1 MRKILINSKIE
12 AIAEEYTDKLLKGQ
26 TINTQDLSTD
36 NLDKIPKIFK
46 RLIDLYMKLVTEERS
61 EYREYVKN
69 IIDKLPEIIKLKP
82 GEFDSFKDTHFN
94 NLTSEQLCS
103 KVPDLGDKQN
113 DEAVAQLPQGKSY
126 KKDSYNFGEKKF
138 YELIV
143 EAMCYNEVQKTVIR
157 PYMKRMGL
165 NTCVYC
171 NASYAVATNDN
182 TAAFQVDHNYPK
194 SEYPFLCISF
204 FNLYPACM
212 HCNQIKS
219 KTTYKFCL
227 YTKDPKKLNPFKFSI
242 DGKSIIKYLLSND
255 FELLK
260 VNLKPDSLTKEEVEE
275 YFNFFH
281 LGGLYSQFSDEI
293 EEIIWKAKIYNK
305 SYRNQLLAAYNKKFP
320 FNMYAFKRFYLGFYP
335 DAKDVHKRPL
345 TLLKQSI
352 AKEMGL
358 E

>member
-12 AIAEEYTDKLLKGQ
+12 AIAEEYTDILLKVQ
-26 TINTQDLSTD
+26 TINTQDLSTN
-36 NLDKIPKIFK
+36 NLDKIRKK
-46 RLIDLYMKLVTEERS
+46 LTDLSLKLVTRKRS
-61 EYREYVKN
+61 KYRKYVEN
-69 IIDKLPEIIKLKP
+69 IIKKLPEIIKLKP
-82 GEFDSFKDTHFN
+82 SKFDDFKNRYFN
-94 NLTSEQLCS
+94 NLTSQQLCG
-103 KVPDLGDKQN
+103 KVPDLTNKQIKV
-113 DEAVAQLPQGKSY
+113 AVAKLPQGISY
-126 KKDSYNFGEKKF
+126 KKDSYNFGKKKF

-171 NASYAVATNDN
+171 NASYAVATDDRKA
-182 TAAFQVDHNYPK
+182 TFQVDHWLPK

-219 KTTYKFCL
+219 DSRTYKFCL
-227 YTKDPKKLNPFKFSI
+227 YTEEPNELDPFKFSI
-242 DGKSIIKYLLSND
+242 DDKSIIKYMLFNNAD
-255 FELLK
+255 LLK
-260 VNLKPDSLTKEEVEE
+260 VNLKSDKFPKDAEEHFDS
-275 YFNFFH
+275 FH

-293 EEIIWKAKIYNK
+293 EEIIWKAKIYNE
-305 SYRNQLLAAYNKKFP
+305 SYRNQLLAAYNKKFHL
-320 FNMYAFKRFYLGFYP
+320 NMYAFKRFYLGFYP

>member
-12 AIAEEYTDKLLKGQ
+12 AIVEEYTDKLLKVQ
-26 TINTQDLSTD
+26 TINTQDLSTV
-36 NLDKIPKIFK
+36 NLDKIRKK
-46 RLIDLYMKLVTEERS
+46 LTDLSMKLVTRKRS
-61 EYREYVKN
+61 KYRKYVEN
-69 IIDKLPEIIKLKP
+69 IIKELPKIIKLKP
-82 GEFDSFKDTHFN
+82 SEFDSFKDKHFN
-94 NLTSEQLCS
+94 NLTSEQLCD
-103 KVPDLGDKQN
+103 KVPDLTDKQI
-113 DEAVAQLPQGKSY
+113 DEAVAKLSQGISY
-126 KKDSYNFGEKKF
+126 KKESFNFGEKKF

-143 EAMCYNEVQKTVIR
+143 KAMCYNEVQKTVIR

-171 NASYAVATNDN
+171 NASYAVATDDRKA
-182 TAAFQVDHNYPK
+182 TFQVDHWLPK

-219 KTTYKFCL
+219 DSRTYKFCL
-227 YTKDPKKLNPFKFSI
+227 YTEEPNELDPFKFSI
-242 DGKSIIKYLLSND
+242 DDKSIIKYMLFNNTD
-255 FELLK
+255 LLK
-260 VNLKPDSLTKEEVEE
+260 VNLKSDTLTKEAKEH
-275 YFNFFH
+275 FDFFR

-293 EEIIWKAKIYNK
+293 EEIVWKAKIYNE
-305 SYRNQLLAAYNKKFP
+305 SYRNQLLAAYNKNFP

>member
-12 AIAEEYTDKLLKGQ
+12 AIAEEYTDKLLKVQ
-26 TINTQDLSTD
+26 TINTQDLSTV
-36 NLDKIPKIFK
+36 NLDKIRKK
-46 RLIDLYMKLVTEERS
+46 LTDLSMKLVTEDQS
-61 EYREYVKN
+61 EYRKYVEN
-69 IIDKLPEIIKLKP
+69 IINKLPEIIKLKP
-82 GEFDSFKDTHFN
+82 SEFDSFKDKHFN
-94 NLTSEQLCS
+94 NLTLEQLRG
-103 KVPDLGDKQN
+103 KVPDLRDKQN
-113 DEAVAQLPQGKSY
+113 DEAVVQLLQGISY

-219 KTTYKFCL
+219 KTTTYNFCL
-227 YTKDPKKLNPFKFSI
+227 YTDNSDLLDPFKFSI
-242 DGKSIIKYLLSND
+242 DDKSIIKYMLFNNAD
-255 FELLK
+255 LLK
-260 VNLKPDSLTKEEVEE
+260 VNLKSDTLPQKAEEH
-275 YFNFFH
+275 FNFFH
-281 LGGLYSQFSDEI
+281 LGGLYPQFSDEI
-293 EEIIWKAKIYNK
+293 EEIIWKAKIYNE

>member
-1 MRKILINSKIE
+1 MRRILINSNIE
-12 AIAEEYTDKLLKGQ
+12 AIVEEYTDKLLKKP
-26 TINTQDLSTD
+26 TIKTKNLNTD
-36 NLDKIPKIFK
+36 NLDRISKKLK
-46 RLIDLYMKLVTEERS
+46 DLSMKLVTEERS
-61 EYREYVKN
+61 EYKKYVEN
-69 IIDKLPEIIKLKP
+69 IIKELPKIIKLKP
-82 GEFDSFKDTHFN
+82 SEFDNFKDKHFN
-94 NLTSEQLCS
+94 NLKSEQLCD
-103 KVPDLGDKQN
+103 KVPELTEKQIK
-113 DEAVAQLPQGKSY
+113 EAVENLPQGVSY
-126 KKDSYNFGEKKF
+126 KKESFNFGKKKF

-171 NASYAVATNDN
+171 NASYAVATDDRKA
-182 TAAFQVDHNYPK
+182 TFQVDHWLPK

-219 KTTYKFCL
+219 DSRTYKFCL
-227 YTKDPKKLNPFKFSI
+227 YTEEPNELDPFKFSI
-242 DGKSIIKYLLSND
+242 DDKSIIKYMLFNNTD
-255 FELLK
+255 LLK
-260 VNLKPDSLTKEEVEE
+260 VNLKSDTLTKEAKEH
-275 YFNFFH
+275 FDFFR

-305 SYRNQLLAAYNKKFP
+305 SYRNQLLAAYNKNFP
-320 FNMYAFKRFYLGFYP
+320 FNIHAFKRFYLGFYP

>member
-12 AIAEEYTDKLLKGQ
+12 AIVEEYTDKLLKVQ
-26 TINTQDLSTD
+26 TINTQDLSTV
-36 NLDKIPKIFK
+36 NLDKIRKK
-46 RLIDLYMKLVTEERS
+46 LTDLSMKLVTRKRS
-61 EYREYVKN
+61 KYRKYVEN
-69 IIDKLPEIIKLKP
+69 IIKELPKIIKLKP
-82 GEFDSFKDTHFN
+82 SEFDSFKDKHFN
-94 NLTSEQLCS
+94 NLTSEQLRD
-103 KVPDLGDKQN
+103 KVPDLTDKQI
-113 DEAVAQLPQGKSY
+113 DEAVAKLSQGISY
-126 KKDSYNFGEKKF
+126 KKESFNFGEKKF
-138 YELIV
+138 DELIV
-143 EAMCYNEVQKTVIR
+143 KAMCYNEVQKTVIR

-171 NASYAVATNDN
+171 NASYAVATDDRKA
-182 TAAFQVDHNYPK
+182 TFQVDHWLPK

-219 KTTYKFCL
+219 DSRTYKFCL
-227 YTKDPKKLNPFKFSI
+227 YTEEPNELDPFKFSI
-242 DGKSIIKYLLSND
+242 DDKSIIKYMLFNNTD
-255 FELLK
+255 LLK
-260 VNLKPDSLTKEEVEE
+260 VNLKSDTLTTEAKEH
-275 YFNFFH
+275 FDFFR

-293 EEIIWKAKIYNK
+293 EEIVWKAKIYNE
-305 SYRNQLLAAYNKKFP
+305 SYRNQLLAAYNKNFP

-335 DAKDVHKRPL
+335 NAKDVHKRPL

>member
-1 MRKILINSKIE
+1 MFMRRILINDDIIKL
-12 AIAEEYTDKLLKGQ
+12 AEEYAEHLFENRSKNFKTPCELLIQLSKDLKNNGQ
-26 TINTQDLSTD
+26 LSYERYVNKIILFFSHILTLKYD
-36 NLDKIPKIFK
+36 EFIDYTNKHFSNLTEDELHAKIPGCK
-46 RLIDLYMKLVTEERS
+46 
-61 EYREYVKN
+61 
-69 IIDKLPEIIKLKP
+69 
-82 GEFDSFKDTHFN
+82 
-94 NLTSEQLCS
+94 
-103 KVPDLGDKQN
+103 
-113 DEAVAQLPQGKSY
+113 GKSFY
-126 KKDSYNFGEKKF
+126 KAVVNAMRYND
-138 YELIV
+138 
-143 EAMCYNEVQKTVIR
+143 VQKTEIR

-171 NASYAVATNDN
+171 NASYAVATDDRKA
-182 TAAFQVDHNYPK
+182 TFQVDHWLPK

-219 KTTYKFCL
+219 KKTTCNFCL
-227 YTKDPKKLNPFKFSI
+227 YTDNSDLLDPFKFSI
-242 DGKSIIKYLLSND
+242 DDKSIIKYMLFNNAD
-255 FELLK
+255 LLK
-260 VNLKPDSLTKEEVEE
+260 VNLKSDKLTNEAEEH
-275 YFNFFH
+275 FNSFH

-293 EEIIWKAKIYNK
+293 EEIVWKAKIYNE
-305 SYRNQLLAAYNKKFP
+305 SYRNQLLAAYNKKFH

>member
-1 MRKILINSKIE
+1 MRRILINSNIE
-12 AIAEEYTDKLLKGQ
+12 AIVEEYTDKLLKKP
-26 TINTQDLSTD
+26 TIKTRNLNTD
-36 NLDKIPKIFK
+36 NLDRISKK
-46 RLIDLYMKLVTEERS
+46 LNDLSMKLVTRKRS
-61 EYREYVKN
+61 KYRKYVKN
-69 IIDKLPEIIKLKP
+69 IIKELPKIIKLKP
-82 GEFDSFKDTHFN
+82 SEFDSFIDKHFN
-94 NLTSEQLCS
+94 NLPLEKLRD
-103 KVPDLGDKQN
+103 KVPDLTDKQI
-113 DEAVAQLPQGKSY
+113 DEAVAKLPQGISY
-126 KKDSYNFGEKKF
+126 KKESFNFGEKKF

-171 NASYAVATNDN
+171 NASYAVATDDRKA
-182 TAAFQVDHNYPK
+182 TFHVDHWLPK

-212 HCNQIKS
+212 HCNQLKIDS
-219 KTTYKFCL
+219 CTYKFCL
-227 YTKDPKKLNPFKFSI
+227 YTEDPNELDPFKFSI
-242 DGKSIIKYLLSND
+242 DDKSIIKYLLSND

-260 VNLKPDSLTKEEVEE
+260 VNLKSDTLTKEVEE
-275 YFNFFH
+275 HFNFFH

-293 EEIIWKAKIYNK
+293 EEIIWKAKIYNE
-305 SYRNQLLAAYNKKFP
+305 SYRNQLLAAYNKNFP
-320 FNMYAFKRFYLGFYP
+320 FNMHAFKRFYLGFYP

>member
-12 AIAEEYTDKLLKGQ
+12 AIAEEYTYKLLKGQ
-26 TINTQDLSTD
+26 TINTQDLSTV
-36 NLDKIPKIFK
+36 NFDKIPKIFK

-82 GEFDSFKDTHFN
+82 SEFDDFKNTYFN

-103 KVPDLGDKQN
+103 KVPDLGDKQI
-113 DEAVAQLPQGKSY
+113 DEAVAKLPQGISY
-126 KKDSYNFGEKKF
+126 KKDSYNFGKKKF

-143 EAMCYNEVQKTVIR
+143 EAMCYNDVQKTEIR

-171 NASYAVATNDN
+171 NASYAVATDDRKA
-182 TAAFQVDHNYPK
+182 TFQVDHWLPK

-219 KTTYKFCL
+219 DSRTYKFCL
-227 YTKDPKKLNPFKFSI
+227 YTEDPNELDPFKFSI
-242 DGKSIIKYLLSND
+242 DDKSIIKYLLSND

-260 VNLKPDSLTKEEVEE
+260 VNLKSDTLTKEAEE
-275 YFNFFH
+275 HFNFFH

-293 EEIIWKAKIYNK
+293 EEIVWKAKIYNE

-345 TLLKQSI
+345 TLLKQNI

>member
-1 MRKILINSKIE
+1 MRRILINSNIE
-12 AIAEEYTDKLLKGQ
+12 AIVEEYTDKLLKKPAIK
-26 TINTQDLSTD
+26 TKNMNTD
-36 NLDKIPKIFK
+36 NLDRISKKLK
-46 RLIDLYMKLVTEERS
+46 DLSMKLVTEERS
-61 EYREYVKN
+61 EYKKYVEN
-69 IIDKLPEIIKLKP
+69 IIKKLPKIIKLKP
-82 GEFDSFKDTHFN
+82 NEFNSFKDKHFN
-94 NLTSEQLCS
+94 NLKSEQLCN
-103 KVPDLGDKQN
+103 KVPELTEKQIK
-113 DEAVAQLPQGKSY
+113 EAVEKFPQEISD
-126 KKDSYNFGEKKF
+126 KKESFNFGEKKF

-157 PYMKRMGL
+157 PYMKRVGL

-171 NASYAVATNDN
+171 NASYAVATDDRKA
-182 TAAFQVDHNYPK
+182 TFHVDHWLPK

-212 HCNQIKS
+212 HCNQLKS
-219 KTTYKFCL
+219 KKTTCNFCL
-227 YTKDPKKLNPFKFSI
+227 YTDNSDLLDPFKFSI
-242 DGKSIIKYLLSND
+242 DDKSIIKYMLFNNTD
-255 FELLK
+255 LLK
-260 VNLKPDSLTKEEVEE
+260 VNLKSDTLTKEAKEH
-275 YFNFFH
+275 FDFFR

-305 SYRNQLLAAYNKKFP
+305 SYRNQLLSAYNKNFP
-320 FNMYAFKRFYLGFYP
+320 FNMHAFKRFYLGFYP

>member
-12 AIAEEYTDKLLKGQ
+12 AIAEEYTDILLKVQ
-26 TINTQDLSTD
+26 TINTQDLSTN
-36 NLDKIPKIFK
+36 NLDKIRKK
-46 RLIDLYMKLVTEERS
+46 LTDLSLKLVTRKRS
-61 EYREYVKN
+61 KYRKYVEN
-69 IIDKLPEIIKLKP
+69 IIKKLPEIIKLKP
-82 GEFDSFKDTHFN
+82 SKFDDFKNRYFN
-94 NLTSEQLCS
+94 NLTSQQLCG
-103 KVPDLGDKQN
+103 KVPDLTNKQIKV
-113 DEAVAQLPQGKSY
+113 AVAKLPQGISY
-126 KKDSYNFGEKKF
+126 KKESFNFGEKKF

-157 PYMKRMGL
+157 PYMKRVGL

-171 NASYAVATNDN
+171 NASYAVATDDRKA
-182 TAAFQVDHNYPK
+182 TFHVDHWLPK

-212 HCNQIKS
+212 HCNQLKS
-219 KTTYKFCL
+219 KKTTCNFCL
-227 YTKDPKKLNPFKFSI
+227 YTDNSDLLDPFKFSI
-242 DGKSIIKYLLSND
+242 DDKSIIKYMLFNNAD
-255 FELLK
+255 LLK
-260 VNLKPDSLTKEEVEE
+260 VNLKSDKFPKDAEEHFDS
-275 YFNFFH
+275 FH

-293 EEIIWKAKIYNK
+293 EEIIWKAKIYNE
-305 SYRNQLLAAYNKKFP
+305 SYRNQLLAAYNKKFHL
-320 FNMYAFKRFYLGFYP
+320 NMYAFKRFYLGFYP

>member
-12 AIAEEYTDKLLKGQ
+12 AIAEEYTDKLLKVQ
-26 TINTQDLSTD
+26 TINTQDLSTV
-36 NLDKIPKIFK
+36 NLDKIRKK
-46 RLIDLYMKLVTEERS
+46 LTDLSLKLVTRKRS
-61 EYREYVKN
+61 KYRKYVEN
-69 IIDKLPEIIKLKP
+69 IIKKLPEIIKLKP
-82 GEFDSFKDTHFN
+82 SEFDDFKNRYFN
-94 NLTSEQLCS
+94 NLTSQQLCG
-103 KVPDLGDKQN
+103 KVPDLTDKQIK
-113 DEAVAQLPQGKSY
+113 VAMTKLPQGISY
-126 KKDSYNFGEKKF
+126 KKDSYNFGKKKF

-171 NASYAVATNDN
+171 NASYAVATDDRKA
-182 TAAFQVDHNYPK
+182 TFQVDHWLPK

-219 KTTYKFCL
+219 KKTTCNFCL
-227 YTKDPKKLNPFKFSI
+227 YTDNSDLLDPFKFSI
-242 DGKSIIKYLLSND
+242 DDKSIIKYMLFNNAD
-255 FELLK
+255 LLK
-260 VNLKPDSLTKEEVEE
+260 VNLKSDKLTNEAEEH
-275 YFNFFH
+275 FNSFH

-293 EEIIWKAKIYNK
+293 EEIIWKAKIYNE

>member
-12 AIAEEYTDKLLKGQ
+12 AIAEEYTDKLLKVQ
-26 TINTQDLSTD
+26 TINTQDLSTV
-36 NLDKIPKIFK
+36 NLDKIRKK
-46 RLIDLYMKLVTEERS
+46 LTDLSLKLVTRKRS
-61 EYREYVKN
+61 KYRKYVEN
-69 IIDKLPEIIKLKP
+69 IIKKLPEIIKLKP
-82 GEFDSFKDTHFN
+82 SEFDDFKNRYFN
-94 NLTSEQLCS
+94 NLTSQQLCG
-103 KVPDLGDKQN
+103 KVPDLTDKQIK
-113 DEAVAQLPQGKSY
+113 VAMTKLPQGISY

-171 NASYAVATNDN
+171 NASYAVATDDRKA
-182 TAAFQVDHNYPK
+182 TFQVDHYLPK
-194 SEYPFLCISF
+194 SKYPFLCISF
-204 FNLYPACM
+204 FNLYPTCM

-219 KTTYKFCL
+219 KETTYNFCL
-227 YTKDPKKLNPFKFSI
+227 YTKDPKELNPFKFSI
-242 DGKSIIKYLLSND
+242 DDKSIIKYLLSND

-260 VNLKPDSLTKEEVEE
+260 VNLKSDILTKEAEE
-275 YFNFFH
+275 HFNFFH

-293 EEIIWKAKIYNK
+293 EEIVWKAKIYNE
-305 SYRNQLLAAYNKKFP
+305 SYRNQLLAVYKKKFP

-335 DAKDVHKRPL
+335 DVKDVHKRPL

>member
-1 MRKILINSKIE
+1 MRRILINSNIE
-12 AIAEEYTDKLLKGQ
+12 AIVEEYTDKLLKKPAIK
-26 TINTQDLSTD
+26 TKNLNTNNLDRISKKLTDLS
-36 NLDKIPKIFK
+36 
-46 RLIDLYMKLVTEERS
+46 MKLVTRKRS
-61 EYREYVKN
+61 KYRKYVEN
-69 IIDKLPEIIKLKP
+69 IIKELPKIIKLKP
-82 GEFDSFKDTHFN
+82 SEFDSFKDKHFN
-94 NLTSEQLCS
+94 NLTSEQLCD
-103 KVPDLGDKQN
+103 KVPELTEEQIK
-113 DEAVAQLPQGKSY
+113 EAIEKLRTQGISY
-126 KKDSYNFGEKKF
+126 KKKSFNFGKKKF

-171 NASYAVATNDN
+171 NASYAVATDDRKA
-182 TAAFQVDHNYPK
+182 TFHVDHWLPK

-212 HCNQIKS
+212 HCNLLKS
-219 KTTYKFCL
+219 KKTTCNFCL
-227 YTKDPKKLNPFKFSI
+227 YTDNSDLLDPFKFSI
-242 DGKSIIKYLLSND
+242 DDKSIIKYLLSND

-260 VNLKPDSLTKEEVEE
+260 VNLKSDTLTKEAEE
-275 YFNFFH
+275 HFNFFH

-293 EEIIWKAKIYNK
+293 EEIVWKAKIYNE
-305 SYRNQLLAAYNKKFP
+305 SYRNQLLAAYNKIFP
-320 FNMYAFKRFYLGFYP
+320 FNIHAFKRFYLGFYP

>member
-12 AIAEEYTDKLLKGQ
+12 AIVEEYTDKLLKVQ
-26 TINTQDLSTD
+26 TINTQDLSTV
-36 NLDKIPKIFK
+36 NLDKIRKK
-46 RLIDLYMKLVTEERS
+46 LTDLSMKLVTRKRS
-61 EYREYVKN
+61 KYRKYVEN
-69 IIDKLPEIIKLKP
+69 IIKELPKIIKLKP
-82 GEFDSFKDTHFN
+82 SEFDSFKDKHFN
-94 NLTSEQLCS
+94 NLTSEQLRD
-103 KVPDLGDKQN
+103 KVPDLTDKQI
-113 DEAVAQLPQGKSY
+113 DEAVAKLSQGISY
-126 KKDSYNFGEKKF
+126 KKESFNFGEKKF

-143 EAMCYNEVQKTVIR
+143 KAMCYNEVQKTVIR

-171 NASYAVATNDN
+171 NASYAVATDDRKA
-182 TAAFQVDHNYPK
+182 TFQVDHWLPK

-219 KTTYKFCL
+219 DSRTYKFCL
-227 YTKDPKKLNPFKFSI
+227 YTEEPNELDPFKFSI
-242 DGKSIIKYLLSND
+242 DDKSIIKYMLFNNTD
-255 FELLK
+255 LLK
-260 VNLKPDSLTKEEVEE
+260 VNLKSDTLTKEAKEH
-275 YFNFFH
+275 FDFFR